1 MKDESQAW
9 IRYAQENLTSARILY
24 SSHLYNPCLQNI
36 QQAVEKALKAIIIEK
51 SLRFSKTHSIFDL
64 KLILLDAKISVDLT
78 DDECDFLDTIYLPS
92 KYPLSGVLPD
102 FNPNEQICLDG
113 LKIAD
118 KVLKSMKKILD
129 SEE

>member
-1 MKDESQAW
+1 MKDESRAW
-9 IRYAQENLTSARILY
+9 IVFAQENLTSAQILY

-51 SLRFSKTHSIFDL
+51 SLRFSKTQNILELKQVLSDSDISIDR
-64 KLILLDAKISVDLT
+64 S
-78 DDECDFLDTIYLPS
+78 DDERDFLDTIYLPS

-113 LKIAD
+113 LKIAE
-118 KVLKSMKKILD
+118 KVLKSMKKVLD
-129 SEE
+129 SDN